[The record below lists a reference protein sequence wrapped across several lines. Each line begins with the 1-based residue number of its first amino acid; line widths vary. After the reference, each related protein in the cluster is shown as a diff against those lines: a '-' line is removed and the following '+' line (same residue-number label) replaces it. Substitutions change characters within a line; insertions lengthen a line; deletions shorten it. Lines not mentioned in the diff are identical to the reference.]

1 MPKKKDNNK
10 ASSKKAKSIAKA
22 DSQKIID
29 DLKSKIDDEKNKFL
43 RLFAEFE
50 NYKKRTARERI
61 ELFSTASKD
70 VLSSLL
76 PVVDDFERALKDVN
90 VENKSNSGFNLIYNK
105 LIDIFKQQGLEVMDV
120 KPKDIFDAEL
130 HEAVTQIPSSDDFS
144 KGEIVDIISPG
155 YKLGELIIRY
165 PKVVVANWYEK
176 RLLRSFGYR

>member
-1 MPKKKDNNK
+1 M
-10 ASSKKAKSIAKA
+10 
-22 DSQKIID
+22 
-29 DLKSKIDDEKNKFL
+29 
-43 RLFAEFE
+43 
-50 NYKKRTARERI
+50 
-61 ELFSTASKD
+61 
-70 VLSSLL
+70 L

-120 KPKDIFDAEL
+120 KPKDVFDAEI

>member
-90 VENKSNSGFNLIYNK
+90 VNSGFNLIYNK

-120 KPKDIFDAEL
+120 KPKDVFDAEL

-165 PKVVVANWYEK
+165 PKVVVAN
-176 RLLRSFGYR
+176 

>member
-10 ASSKKAKSIAKA
+10 ASSKKTKSVAKA

-90 VENKSNSGFNLIYNK
+90 VNSGFNLIYNK

-120 KPKDIFDAEL
+120 KPKDVFDAEL

-165 PKVVVANWYEK
+165 PKVVVAN
-176 RLLRSFGYR
+176 

>member
-1 MPKKKDNNK
+1 MSKMPKKKDNNK

-90 VENKSNSGFNLIYNK
+90 VNSGFNLIYNK

-120 KPKDIFDAEL
+120 KPKDVFDAEL

-165 PKVVVANWYEK
+165 PKVVVAN
-176 RLLRSFGYR
+176 